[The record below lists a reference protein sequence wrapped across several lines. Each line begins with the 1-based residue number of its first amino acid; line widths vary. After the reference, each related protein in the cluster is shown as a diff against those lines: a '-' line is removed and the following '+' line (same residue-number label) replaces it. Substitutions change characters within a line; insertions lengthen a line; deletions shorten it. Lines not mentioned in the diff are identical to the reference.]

1 MTPSAIEGP
10 LMPLKAPAPLVF
22 LMSTVVVARVGIVF
36 VVHSPLLTG
45 LAWAALLGA
54 LSVWALL
61 GNQGA
66 ARTYAY
72 VCLVLGADT
81 LIQLSHVE
89 ASGVYLAAPLCWA
102 ALVIG
107 VGLYVLRSA
116 AVQRFLASAP
126 SHSSTVP

>member
-1 MTPSAIEGP
+1 MS
-10 LMPLKAPAPLVF
+10 MKAPPPLVF
-22 LMSTVVVARVGIVF
+22 LMATVVMARVGIVF

-54 LSVWALL
+54 LSVWALR
-61 GNQGA
+61 GHQGA
-66 ARTYAY
+66 ARAYAY

-89 ASGVYLAAPLCWA
+89 APVVDLAAPLCWA

-107 VGLYVLRSA
+107 AGLYVLRSA
-116 AVQRFLASAP
+116 EMRRFHASA
-126 SHSSTVP
+126 HDMDEGD

>member
-1 MTPSAIEGP
+1 MAIDMM
-10 LMPLKAPAPLVF
+10 LKKAPPTLLILLTA
-22 LMSTVVVARVGIVF
+22 VVVARVAIVF
-36 VVHSPLLTG
+36 LVHSPLLTG

-66 ARTYAY
+66 AKAYAC

-81 LIQLSHVE
+81 LVQLTQVE

-116 AVQRFLASAP
+116 AVRRFHASAR
-126 SHSSTVP
+126 

>member
-1 MTPSAIEGP
+1 MS
-10 LMPLKAPAPLVF
+10 APAPFVL
-22 LMSTVVVARVGIVF
+22 LLATVVVARVAIVF
-36 VVHSPLLTG
+36 VVHSPLVTG

-54 LSVWALL
+54 LGLWALL
-61 GNQGA
+61 GNRGA
-66 ARTYAY
+66 ATAHAY

-81 LIQLSHVE
+81 LIQLTQVQ

-116 AVQRFLASAP
+116 AVRRFYACAP
-126 SHSSTVP
+126 NHSSTAL